1 MIDFTIPC
9 IRVCAIDESG
19 TYCIC
24 CMRTKKEIG
33 GWMNIPL
40 EERKRL
46 MEELKTREYDK
57 EGNTPDTGPQ
67 PT

>member
-1 MIDFTIPC
+1 MIDFTSPC
-9 IRVCAIDESG
+9 ISVCAIDESG
-19 TYCIC
+19 TYCIG

-33 GWMNIPL
+33 GWMSFTL

-57 EGNTPDTGPQ
+57 ESNTPDTGPQ